1 LRNRVF
7 YSLAE
12 VNAAI
17 AECLADLNDQRVL
30 RQFGKTRR
38 ALFTEID
45 APNLKSLPAQA
56 WMHAEWRRCR
66 VGLDY
71 HVEIERH
78 FYSVPCS
85 HARREVEARLTV
97 RTVEIFLGGERIAV
111 HQRGSSNGHHTT
123 VAEHMPPSHRAMAE
137 WTPIK
142 IRSEA
147 ARIGPMLA
155 LLVEKIIESRKHPQ
169 QAYRSCIGILRL
181 ERRFGAARLEA
192 AALRALEIQ
201 ARSYPSIKS
210 ILEKR
215 LDQAAV
221 TSPPAHEPIQ
231 HDNIRGPTYYH

>member
-1 LRNRVF
+1 
-7 YSLAE
+7 
-12 VNAAI
+12 
-17 AECLADLNDQRVL
+17 
-30 RQFGKTRR
+30 
-38 ALFTEID
+38 
-45 APNLKSLPAQA
+45 
-56 WMHAEWRRCR
+56 
-66 VGLDY
+66 
-71 HVEIERH
+71 
-78 FYSVPCS
+78 
-85 HARREVEARLTV
+85 
-97 RTVEIFLGGERIAV
+97 
-111 HQRGSSNGHHTT
+111 
-123 VAEHMPPSHRAMAE
+123 MPPSHRAMAE

-201 ARSYPSIKS
+201 ACSYPSIKS